1 MEKVYIVAAQRT
13 PIGKF
18 NGQLASK
25 SAVELGAIAIKA
37 AVEKA
42 MLTGDDIDQVLMGN
56 VIQAGTGQNPAR
68 QASMAAGLGEK
79 VPAITINDVCASGMS
94 SIDLAASLIR
104 AGQAQVIVA
113 GGMESMSQAPYVLP
127 QARHGY
133 RFGNG
138 TLLDA
143 MQSDALNDVYGNYP
157 MGITAENINDKY
169 HITRQQQDEFALISH
184 QRAVKAQNVGYFKSE
199 IVPVEV
205 KKKRSTVIVDTDE
218 APRPDT
224 TMEALSKLK
233 PAFKADGSVTAGNA
247 SGINDGGAALVLASA
262 RAVERL
268 GLTPLAEWCASSIVG
283 LNPALMGLGPYYAIK
298 KLLTDQQL
306 AIDDVATY
314 EINEAFATQALVCQ
328 NLLRLDP
335 ATVNPWGGAIALG
348 HPVGCSG
355 ARIIVT
361 MINEMNR
368 DNHKLGIASLCV
380 GGGMGEAVLIKN
392 IN

>member
-25 SAVELGAIAIKA
+25 TAVELGAISIKA
-37 AVEKA
+37 ALKKA
-42 MLTGDDIDQVLMGN
+42 GLTGADVDQVLMGN

-68 QASMAAGLGEK
+68 QAAMKAGLGEQ

-94 SIDLAASLIR
+94 SVDLAASLIR
-104 AGQAQVIVA
+104 AGQAQVIIA

-127 QARHGY
+127 RARNGY

-143 MQSDALNDVYGNYP
+143 MQSDALNDVYGGYP

-169 HITRQQQDEFALISH
+169 QITRQQQDEFAFTSH
-184 QRAVKAQNVGYFKSE
+184 QRAVKAQKAGYFDSE

-205 KKKRSTVIVDTDE
+205 KQKRTTITVTADE

-224 TMEALSKLK
+224 SVEALGKLK
-233 PAFKADGSVTAGNA
+233 PVFKADGSVTAGNA

-262 RAVERL
+262 TAVERL
-268 GLTPLAEWCASSIVG
+268 KLTPLAEWQGSAIVG
-283 LNPALMGLGPYYAIK
+283 LDPALMGLGPYYAIN
-298 KLLTDQQL
+298 KLLANQQL
-306 AIDDVATY
+306 SADEVETY
-314 EINEAFATQALVCQ
+314 EINEAFATQAIVCQ
-328 NLLRLDP
+328 DLLHLDP
-335 ATVNPWGGAIALG
+335 AAVNPWGGALALG

-361 MINEMNR
+361 MINEMHK
-368 DNHKLGIASLCV
+368 DNHELGIASLCV
-380 GGGMGEAVLIKN
+380 GGGMGEAVLLKKM
-392 IN
+392 